1 MSQDLVDL
9 GGYLLGFFAS
19 GYAAGFLIYGM
30 KRFFDQV

>member
-9 GGYLLGFFAS
+9 GGYLLAFFVS
-19 GYAAGFLIYGM
+19 GYAAGFLIYSM